1 MELGSQIHFRLLG
14 IDEGEGDD
22 DPIARS
28 LEFQV
33 TIKEIKESLGPC
45 YMLDRGSSESQE
57 P

>member
-1 MELGSQIHFRLLG
+1 MELGSRIHFRLLG
-14 IDEGEGDD
+14 IDD
-22 DPIARS
+22 DPIAGS

>member
-1 MELGSQIHFRLLG
+1 MELGSRIHFRLLG
-14 IDEGEGDD
+14 IDEGDD

>member
-1 MELGSQIHFRLLG
+1 MDLGSRIYFRLLG
-14 IDEGEGDD
+14 RDEGDD

-33 TIKEIKESLGPC
+33 TIKESLGPC